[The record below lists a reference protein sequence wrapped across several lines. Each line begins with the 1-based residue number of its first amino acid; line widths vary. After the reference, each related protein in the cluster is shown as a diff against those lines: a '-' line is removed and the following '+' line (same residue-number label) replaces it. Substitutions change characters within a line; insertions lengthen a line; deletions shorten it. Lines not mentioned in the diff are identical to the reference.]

1 MLCCTSGSRI
11 LPTETLKYET
21 LLSIFLVIDQ
31 KPFSKSI
38 QTDIEAMS
46 VQNSTCQ
53 LFSMQTFSTLY
64 LKLIYLFYCLYICQ
78 AVFFFYF
85 LLSIENFLFD
95 FYLSHTQPTTNY
107 FEGGTAKLAMTPPTT
122 LKNIIIHF

>member
-1 MLCCTSGSRI
+1 MLCCTLGSRI

-53 LFSMQTFSTLY
+53 LFLMQSLFLNNKYFS
-64 LKLIYLFYCLYICQ
+64 
-78 AVFFFYF
+78 
-85 LLSIENFLFD
+85 
-95 FYLSHTQPTTNY
+95 
-107 FEGGTAKLAMTPPTT
+107 
-122 LKNIIIHF
+122 